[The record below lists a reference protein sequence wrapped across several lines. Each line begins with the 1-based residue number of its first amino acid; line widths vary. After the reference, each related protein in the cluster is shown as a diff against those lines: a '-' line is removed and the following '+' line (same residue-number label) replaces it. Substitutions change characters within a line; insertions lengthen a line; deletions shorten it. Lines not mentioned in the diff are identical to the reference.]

1 MRNEIHELPD
11 LFVVIIG
18 VESAKEIVFIL
29 RVKIIGNAFYDIIE
43 NVKSVIVNI
52 DLIAPNASEMRE
64 FSFFLNGFLKFP
76 GRELELLKFNVVSRA
91 QGNTEYSHGH
101 DIIFTFILICTNL

>member
-18 VESAKEIVFIL
+18 EESAKEIVFIL

-43 NVKSVIVNI
+43 NVKSVFVFV

-64 FSFFLNGFLKFP
+64 FSFFLNGFLKFH
-76 GRELELLKFNVVSRA
+76 RSELALLKFNVVSRA
-91 QGNTEYSHGH
+91 QGNT
-101 DIIFTFILICTNL
+101 

>member
-18 VESAKEIVFIL
+18 EESAKEIVFIL

-52 DLIAPNASEMRE
+52 DLIAPNASEMGE
-64 FSFFLNGFLKFP
+64 FSFFLNGFLKF
-76 GRELELLKFNVVSRA
+76 L
-91 QGNTEYSHGH
+91 
-101 DIIFTFILICTNL
+101 